1 MIAVASPQV
10 HNEIKPLTFTLLDR
24 DMFICWPHQLCWE
37 MGIVLNHH
45 NLAHNYFTLHAAVT
59 VQIAAAQYS
68 VAEDDGSV
76 IITIRKNGLV
86 AVPISITLTTIDG
99 SAVGKLYLHVIQLL
113 SVCWIIERVHM
124 FIPTGLCC

>member
-1 MIAVASPQV
+1 MWNHLIFSSQ
-10 HNEIKPLTFTLLDR
+10 LLY
-24 DMFICWPHQLCWE
+24 P
-37 MGIVLNHH
+37 
-45 NLAHNYFTLHAAVT
+45 AAVT
-59 VQIAAAQYS
+59 VEIAAAQYS

-113 SVCWIIERVHM
+113 YVCWIIECVHM
-124 FIPTGLCC
+124 LSPLACVVSP

>member
-1 MIAVASPQV
+1 MLATSTVLGGGHRVEPPYFSSQ
-10 HNEIKPLTFTLLDR
+10 LLY
-24 DMFICWPHQLCWE
+24 P
-37 MGIVLNHH
+37 
-45 NLAHNYFTLHAAVT
+45 AAVT
-59 VQIAAAQYS
+59 VEIAAAQYS

-99 SAVGKLYLHVIQLL
+99 SAVGKLYLHVIQFLY
-113 SVCWIIERVHM
+113 VCWIIERVHM

>member
-1 MIAVASPQV
+1 MLATSTVLGDGDCVEPPYFSSQ
-10 HNEIKPLTFTLLDR
+10 LLY
-24 DMFICWPHQLCWE
+24 P
-37 MGIVLNHH
+37 
-45 NLAHNYFTLHAAVT
+45 AAVT
-59 VQIAAAQYS
+59 VEIAAAQYS

-99 SAVGKLYLHVIQLL
+99 SAVGKLYLLYVIQLL
-113 SVCWIIERVHM
+113 YVCWIIERVHM